1 MPLQLAAHQV
11 SYHPAKFVS
20 HRHSS
25 SGETMVFACHMA
37 LQDHVIK
44 ALNDFAVRS
53 PSRYVT
59 IPPNLVAIVTVT
71 VEIPKFHFVT

>member
-1 MPLQLAAHQV
+1 
-11 SYHPAKFVS
+11 
-20 HRHSS
+20 
-25 SGETMVFACHMA
+25 MVFACHMA

-53 PSRYVT
+53 HSKYVPILPS
-59 IPPNLVAIVTVT
+59 LVAIVTVT